1 MNKQPQDND
10 EKESQLSIDDHCD
23 DDDDDREI
31 WSYKYRMVMRCSLG
45 VYFTILLMATIIA
58 LVISNTDLCSM
69 LTFLLFTSII
79 AAICYADSHCCSNS
93 WLNTSFNHAQNLVRT
108 DRQCCDIA

>member
-23 DDDDDREI
+23 DDDDREI

-45 VYFTILLMATIIA
+45 ELSVHLGLL
-58 LVISNTDLCSM
+58 
-69 LTFLLFTSII
+69 
-79 AAICYADSHCCSNS
+79 
-93 WLNTSFNHAQNLVRT
+93 
-108 DRQCCDIA
+108 